1 MTNEMPEPWRTAA
14 TRVGLNSY
22 RKLAAAAGLSHGT
35 IQRAFT
41 GQRKSVAPAT
51 IVGLSRALRLPE
63 ETISEYLGM
72 GQQTIQEYTP
82 PEEASMLTRRE
93 RDAIDE
99 IIRLLVASRAKP
111 ANNGNTEQKQN
122 NKGHYRSTSA
132 GRYVSAAMIKR
143 EQYEQN
149 PDAWNLAAK
158 ERNNHDS

>member
-111 ANNGNTEQKQN
+111 HDDAGTYVDEAEAKRAAFEQ
-122 NKGHYRSTSA
+122 GDY
-132 GRYVSAAMIKR
+132 
-143 EQYEQN
+143 
-149 PDAWNLAAK
+149 DLAAK
-158 ERNNHDS
+158 ERAEDGNGNS